1 MDFLNPDPADQIPQG
16 STMFSSAISVP
27 LLAGENM
34 LGMFSIVYKKRQNW
48 NEQDLDYLLSIGQV
62 DFLFRLPG
70 IMITLLHLVLV

>member
-1 MDFLNPDPADQIPQG
+1 
-16 STMFSSAISVP
+16 MFSSAISVP